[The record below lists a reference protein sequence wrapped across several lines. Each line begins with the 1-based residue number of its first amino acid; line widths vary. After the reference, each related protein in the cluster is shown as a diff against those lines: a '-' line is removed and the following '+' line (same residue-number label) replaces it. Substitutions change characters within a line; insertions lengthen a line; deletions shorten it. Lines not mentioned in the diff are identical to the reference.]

1 MTKSKRYR
9 PQTLAV
15 RGGQIRTSEGEHSE
29 AIFTSSSFVF
39 DNAAHAQRLFSNQE
53 AGNIY
58 SRFTNPTV
66 KTFEQR
72 LALMEGGESCVATAS
87 GMSAMMALCM
97 TLLKAGDH
105 VVASRSIFGASYTLL
120 SQLLAKFDVETTFVS
135 LTSNKAWSDAIRS
148 NTKLFF
154 LETPSNPLMEI
165 ADISA
170 LVEIAQGSGSDIKV
184 VVDNCF
190 CTPALQ
196 KPLALGA
203 DIVVHSATKFL
214 DGQGRC
220 VGGAIVG
227 DAEIVGEKMIAFM
240 RTAGPA
246 MSPFNAWVFAKALET
261 LDLRVNRACDNAQW
275 LAEQIAANDRVT
287 KVHFPGLKSHRQYDL
302 CHQQQSKA
310 GAVISFEVKGG
321 QAAAWQLIDKVELI
335 SRTSN
340 LGDTRTTIT
349 HPYTTTHARWAP
361 EEKEAAGI
369 RTSLVRLAVGL
380 EDPIDIFEDLHF

>member
-1 MTKSKRYR
+1 MTKSKSYR

-15 RGGQIRTSEGEHSE
+15 RGGQMRTNEGEHSE

-39 DNAAHAQRLFSNQE
+39 DNAAHAERLFSNQE
-53 AGNIY
+53 KGNIY

-66 KTFEQR
+66 STFEQR

-120 SQLLAKFDVETTFVS
+120 NQLLAKFGVETTFVS
-135 LTSNKAWSDAIRS
+135 LTSNKAWSEAIKS

-165 ADISA
+165 ADIRA
-170 LVEIAQGSGSDIKV
+170 LAEIAHANDSDIKV

-190 CTPALQ
+190 CTPVLQ
-196 KPLALGA
+196 RPLELGA
-203 DIVVHSATKFL
+203 DLVMHSATKSI

-220 VGGAIVG
+220 IGGAIVG
-227 DAEIVGEKMIAFM
+227 DAEIVGERMVAFM
-240 RTAGPA
+240 RTAGPT

-261 LDLRVNRACDNAQW
+261 LDLRLNRACDNAQW
-275 LAEQIAANDRVT
+275 LAEQIAASDGVT
-287 KVHFPGLKSHRQYDL
+287 KVHFPGLKSHPQFDL
-302 CHQQQSKA
+302 CHRQQSKA
-310 GAVISFEVKGG
+310 GAVISFEVTGG
-321 QAAAWQLIDKVELI
+321 QAAAWELIDKVELI

-349 HPYTTTHARWAP
+349 HPYTTTHARWEP

-369 RTSLVRLAVGL
+369 TTSLIRLAVGL
-380 EDPIDIFEDLHF
+380 EDPMDIYEDLHI